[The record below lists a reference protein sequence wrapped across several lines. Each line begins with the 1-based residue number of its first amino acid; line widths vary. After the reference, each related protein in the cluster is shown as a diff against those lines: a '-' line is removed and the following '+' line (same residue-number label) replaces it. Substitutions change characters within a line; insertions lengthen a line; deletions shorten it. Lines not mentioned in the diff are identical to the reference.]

1 MADDVKQL
9 LGCVEAETRTP
20 IPPWREQSRCRSCWL
35 KRLLGRDIRGGIVPA
50 RCQVE
55 EAGRLRGSRDSA
67 NMRLTEL
74 LVVWKKL
81 PAVHRTL
88 LGQKLLDCVQVETRS
103 TARYRLPSYRRD
115 ETARAACK
123 PRPWFCLLLS
133 PLLGALKEVA
143 RLLWEAETATMVPSS
158 CRRKLL
164 GGVTAG
170 RLRAVEDVEEE
181 AARLRRSRDLGR
193 AKQHAN
199 AEELWCRSARKKL
212 LGGVEAEILPGASP
226 PTCPRMME
234 LLGCVEAEQL
244 GCGPVLEKVKGRMLL
259 GCVGAETSARDAD
272 ERIRDIPVR
281 ARHDQR

>member
-1 MADDVKQL
+1 
-9 LGCVEAETRTP
+9 
-20 IPPWREQSRCRSCWL
+20 
-35 KRLLGRDIRGGIVPA
+35 
-50 RCQVE
+50 
-55 EAGRLRGSRDSA
+55 
-67 NMRLTEL
+67 
-74 LVVWKKL
+74 
-81 PAVHRTL
+81 
-88 LGQKLLDCVQVETRS
+88 
-103 TARYRLPSYRRD
+103 
-115 ETARAACK
+115 
-123 PRPWFCLLLS
+123 
-133 PLLGALKEVA
+133 
-143 RLLWEAETATMVPSS
+143 MVPSS

-244 GCGPVLEKVKGRMLL
+244 GCGPVLEKVKGKKLLGCVEVERSCLAGRSCSAAWKLRHPARGANAHGRGRMLL